1 MATYRIKIVGVHYAV
16 NTDHTRLAPET
27 EEMHI
32 RTATFLRELDE
43 ARPCVVLMPEPTNP
57 VDTRAVMA
65 RAQGKRIGYVDKTQ
79 LDTVHALLQAGGGS
93 FLRTRISEVEAR
105 KHGWLHVILE
115 ADAEV
120 PVEPSQSLSDEWSR
134 WTCTLPSIAPDE
146 AHFARIEAE
155 AMLDGVFSKHIA
167 DIDLV
172 EENIRLWL
180 DSALH
185 DLSEEARLTREHYI
199 LSLKEL
205 TSGNT
210 TSGQDMGLQNTVSSQ
225 PMPRIKALVAALE
238 KQRTAICGNRRMHLR
253 IEGWWK
259 ELMQSDEMDILWKTW
274 MARTGGD
281 PGQGM
286 DEILTPLKALPYD
299 LYAIIDDKGLFFSR
313 LHYNH
318 VPRKVFWQI
327 VSLMLLRE
335 RTQMK
340 LMGSILDPY
349 REEGSRETRSPLD
362 QGGSK
367 TEHPSFIV
375 TIPEELQSPEAQKV
389 LAKLQKKG
397 LLDEDLQPSTLKG
410 WQKGTLAY
418 ELAGRFAI
426 KHVWVEMAKMWKCNA
441 KTLRQYYSKEFAE
454 PKVVEF
460 SKNIK
465 SIIY

>member
-155 AMLDGVFSKHIA
+155 AMLDGVLSKYIA
-167 DIDLV
+167 DLDLV
-172 EENIRLWL
+172 EEYIRLWL
-180 DSALH
+180 SSALH

-210 TSGQDMGLQNTVSSQ
+210 ISGQDMGLQNTVSSQ

-259 ELMQSDEMDILWKTW
+259 ELMQSEGMDILWKTW

-349 REEGSRETRSPLD
+349 REEGSRETQSPLD

>member
-115 ADAEV
+115 ADSEV

-340 LMGSILDPY
+340 LMGSILDTY

>member
-1 MATYRIKIVGVHYAV
+1 
-16 NTDHTRLAPET
+16 
-27 EEMHI
+27 
-32 RTATFLRELDE
+32 
-43 ARPCVVLMPEPTNP
+43 
-57 VDTRAVMA
+57 
-65 RAQGKRIGYVDKTQ
+65 
-79 LDTVHALLQAGGGS
+79 
-93 FLRTRISEVEAR
+93 
-105 KHGWLHVILE
+105 
-115 ADAEV
+115 
-120 PVEPSQSLSDEWSR
+120 
-134 WTCTLPSIAPDE
+134 
-146 AHFARIEAE
+146 
-155 AMLDGVFSKHIA
+155 
-167 DIDLV
+167 
-172 EENIRLWL
+172 
-180 DSALH
+180 
-185 DLSEEARLTREHYI
+185 
-199 LSLKEL
+199 
-205 TSGNT
+205 
-210 TSGQDMGLQNTVSSQ
+210 MGLQNTASSQ
-225 PMPRIKALVAALE
+225 PMPRIKALVTALE

-259 ELMQSDEMDILWKTW
+259 ELMQSDGMDILWKTW

-299 LYAIIDDKGLFFSR
+299 LYAVIDDKGLFFSR

-335 RTQMK
+335 HTQMK

-349 REEGSRETRSPLD
+349 REEGSRETRPPLD

-389 LAKLQKKG
+389 LVKLQKKG

-418 ELAGRFAI
+418 ELAGRFGI

-454 PKVVEF
+454 PKAVEF
-460 SKNIK
+460 SKNVK

>member
-16 NTDHTRLAPET
+16 NADSTSATPET
-27 EEMHI
+27 EAMHL
-32 RTATFLRELDE
+32 RTAERLRELDE
-43 ARPCVVLMPEPTNP
+43 ARPRVVLMPEPSNP
-57 VDTRAVMA
+57 VDARAVMA
-65 RAQGKRIGYVDKTQ
+65 RTQGKRIGYVNKEQ
-79 LDTVHALLQAGGGS
+79 LDTVHALLQAGGGRP
-93 FLRTRISEVEAR
+93 LVATICEVEAR
-105 KHGWLHVILE
+105 KHGWLFVE
-115 ADAEV
+115 VKTEAEV
-120 PVEPSQSLSDEWSR
+120 PVEPITSLTDEWKS
-134 WTCTLPSIAPDE
+134 WTSTLPSIAPDE
-146 AHFARIEAE
+146 AQYAREEAE
-155 AMLDGVFSKHIA
+155 AMLDVPDET
-167 DIDLV
+167 DIDFI
-172 EENIRLWL
+172 ENCIRLWL
-180 DSALH
+180 DNALH
-185 DLSEEARLTREHYI
+185 DLSNEARLTREHYI
-199 LSLKEL
+199 SWLKGLAER
-205 TSGNT
+205 NVP
-210 TSGQDMGLQNTVSSQ
+210 SGQEPL
-225 PMPRIKALVAALE
+225 PRIKALVAALE